1 MKFSSVT
8 EQELLALPPKDKW
21 EIICGKIRDDGR
33 SADFALL
40 LGSRPKFAKERALAA
55 AALYHSG
62 RVKYI
67 VPSGGVKWELED
79 GRLLSEACY
88 MAEVLIEA
96 GVPEEAILIENEAT
110 TTKENMLYGAIL
122 INRKGKFKGDKGII
136 IVTSQIHMQ
145 RSLALAKAFLPR
157 MVEIS
162 AYPSF
167 PAETKEEQLES
178 EEYRWYLDRGISLT
192 KGLVENGIIE
202 DFEIELP

>member
-1 MKFSSVT
+1 
-8 EQELLALPPKDKW
+8 
-21 EIICGKIRDDGR
+21 
-33 SADFALL
+33 
-40 LGSRPKFAKERALAA
+40 
-55 AALYHSG
+55 
-62 RVKYI
+62 
-67 VPSGGVKWELED
+67 
-79 GRLLSEACY
+79 
-88 MAEVLIEA
+88 
-96 GVPEEAILIENEAT
+96 
-110 TTKENMLYGAIL
+110 MLYGAIL